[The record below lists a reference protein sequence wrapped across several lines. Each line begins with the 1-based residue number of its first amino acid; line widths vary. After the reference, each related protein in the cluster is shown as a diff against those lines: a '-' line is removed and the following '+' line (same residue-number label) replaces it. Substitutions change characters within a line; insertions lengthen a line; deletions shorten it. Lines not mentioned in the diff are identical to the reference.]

1 MIEMR
6 KEHRRLFER
15 TTHVERIQLDKHG
28 SYCAGEPLLLL
39 TQDPKNRPF
48 WRVPGRFE
56 KKELEDH
63 LVELFPEGL
72 WPHGWRFM
80 LDRYDYTRDP
90 ITNNAFVNHTWQVEF
105 TFEMVRRAAFP
116 KMNSRF
122 QSYFAWETL
131 DAAKSFREETQTI
144 YRVQAEKGFRANQNW
159 LTLGTQGVA
168 TSLCAHRYWSGA
180 ASSESLWEIVLR
192 APVRIVDRVE

>member
-1 MIEMR
+1 MWSGYS
-6 KEHRRLFER
+6 
-15 TTHVERIQLDKHG
+15 VDKRG
-28 SYCAGEPLLLL
+28 SYYAGGSLELL
-39 TQDPKNRPF
+39 THDPKRRPF

-72 WPHGWRFM
+72 SPHGWRYM
-80 LDRYDYTRDP
+80 LDRYEFIRDP
-90 ITNNAFVNHTWQVEF
+90 ISSDAFVDHTWQVEF

-131 DAAKSFREETQTI
+131 STQ
-144 YRVQAEKGFRANQNW
+144 RDVPEKNSCRTPPP
-159 LTLGTQGVA
+159 L
-168 TSLCAHRYWSGA
+168 S
-180 ASSESLWEIVLR
+180 
-192 APVRIVDRVE
+192 

>member
-1 MIEMR
+1 MWSGYR
-6 KEHRRLFER
+6 
-15 TTHVERIQLDKHG
+15 VDKHG
-28 SYCAGEPLLLL
+28 SYCAGGPLLLL
-39 TQDPKNRPF
+39 TKDPKNRPF

-72 WPHGWRFM
+72 SPHGWRFM

-90 ITNNAFVNHTWQVEF
+90 ITNDAFVNHTWQVEF

-131 DAAKSFREETQTI
+131 DAARSFRKETQTI
-144 YRVQAEKGFRANQNW
+144 YLIQAEKGFRADQNW

-168 TSLCAHRYWSGA
+168 NSLCAHRYWSGA
-180 ASSESLWEIVLR
+180 PSSESLWEIVLR

>member
-1 MIEMR
+1 MWSGYS
-6 KEHRRLFER
+6 
-15 TTHVERIQLDKHG
+15 VDKHG
-28 SYCAGEPLLLL
+28 SYCAGGSLILL
-39 TQDPKNRPF
+39 TQDPKKRPF

-72 WPHGWRFM
+72 SPHGWRFM
-80 LDRYDYTRDP
+80 LDRYDYIRDP
-90 ITNNAFVNHTWQVEF
+90 ITNGAFVNHTWQVEF
-105 TFEMVRRAAFP
+105 VFEMVRRAAFP

-131 DAAKSFREETQTI
+131 DAARSFRKETQTM
-144 YRVQAEKGFRANQNW
+144 YRIQGEKGFRADQNW

-168 TSLCAHRYWSGA
+168 TSALTDIGLEPRRPNRYGNLCCEHPSA
-180 ASSESLWEIVLR
+180 
-192 APVRIVDRVE
+192 